1 MLLMYIMVK
10 FKFFLRG
17 IINVKYD
24 IFDRG
29 KQYQ

>member
-10 FKFFLRG
+10 FKFFLRD

-24 IFDRG
+24 IFYRG